1 MSAADDLRRD
11 LRDLIGRLAETQH
24 DLRKALPDGSMV
36 IDLGKPKVFKGL
48 LAKRG
53 KDLRM
58 GRFTPCRDLR
68 ANLFKSAS
76 RFTSIPIT
84 LSSVFC

>member
-36 IDLGKPKVFKGL
+36 IDLGKPKVLKGL

-53 KDLRM
+53 QRCA
-58 GRFTPCRDLR
+58 REP
-68 ANLFKSAS
+68 
-76 RFTSIPIT
+76 
-84 LSSVFC
+84 SSGVVAAFAQICQE